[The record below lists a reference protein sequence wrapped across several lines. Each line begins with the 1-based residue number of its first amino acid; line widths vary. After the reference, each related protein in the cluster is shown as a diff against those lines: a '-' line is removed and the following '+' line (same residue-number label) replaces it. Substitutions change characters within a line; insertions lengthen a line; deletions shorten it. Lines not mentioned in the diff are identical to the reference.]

1 MTTLEKTKAPV
12 APVDLL
18 AREATTDIHARRPSV
33 SQRPAG
39 RVRVLEGRDI
49 DSVAGLYERVL
60 RSPIPAPVL
69 RTRLA
74 RMFLHHPWRNES
86 LPSFVY
92 ENLGEV
98 VGCLGVLPRPMTF
111 NGRPIMAA
119 VGHSFIVEPGSRS
132 TLAALEL
139 EQRFFAGPQDLSL
152 AEGNDAS
159 RIIWEKCGGFR
170 SLMYGLCWTR
180 PLKPS
185 QYTLTFL
192 SKRGLPD
199 VAVAALRPLCRLV
212 DGAMS
217 SVRGP
222 FRFTE
227 AGLTGAPLDATTLD
241 AAISDIAKN
250 RVLRPLH
257 DEPSLAWLLETL
269 AQKTEIG
276 VLEQVVV
283 RNARQQTV
291 GWYVYFCRPGG
302 MGVVVQLGA
311 KEHCAEEVLEHLF
324 HHAAAR
330 GVVALSGQVDPALF
344 HAYSRKNCMFHHDG
358 RSWMLIHS
366 RHPQLRQAI
375 DRGQAYVTRLEGEWW
390 IGAYLS
396 HQP

>member
-1 MTTLEKTKAPV
+1 MNTLEKTKTPAVLGPM
-12 APVDLL
+12 
-18 AREATTDIHARRPSV
+18 AREAATIAYSPRPSV
-33 SQRPAG
+33 PERVAG
-39 RVRVLEGRDI
+39 RVRALEERD
-49 DSVAGLYERVL
+49 VARVAELYERVL

-69 RTRLA
+69 RARLT
-74 RMFLHHPWRNES
+74 RMFLQHPWRDAS
-86 LPSFVY
+86 LPSLVY
-92 ENLGEV
+92 ENRGEV
-98 VGCLGVLPRPMTF
+98 VGCLGVLPRPMIF
-111 NGRPIMAA
+111 NGQPVMAA

-159 RIIWEKCGGFR
+159 RTIWEKCGGFR

-217 SVRGP
+217 SMRGP

-227 AGLTGAPLDATTLD
+227 TALTGAPLDAGDLH
-241 AAISDIAKN
+241 AAVMDVAKN

-269 AQKTEIG
+269 AQKDEMG
-276 VLEQVVV
+276 ALERVVV
-283 RNARQQTV
+283 RNARGQTA

-358 RSWMLIHS
+358 RSWMLFHS

-396 HQP
+396 QQS